1 MNIKILGSGC
11 ANCNRLEALVR
22 EVVGELGIPA
32 EIEKVTDYKEIMR
45 YGIMAT
51 PGLVIDGSVKSAG
64 RIPDKAAVV
73 QWVISAQAA
82 Q

>member
-1 MNIKILGSGC
+1 MNIKILGTGC

-22 EVVGELGIPA
+22 EVVGELAIPA

-51 PGLVIDGSVKSAG
+51 PGLVIDGAVKSAG
-64 RIPDKAAVV
+64 RIPAKADVV
-73 QWVISAQAA
+73 QWVITAQAA

>member
-11 ANCNRLEALVR
+11 ANCNKLEALVR
-22 EVVGELGIPA
+22 EVVGELGVPA
-32 EIEKVTDYKEIMR
+32 DIEHVRDYKEIMK

-51 PGLVIDGSVKSAG
+51 PGLVIDGTVKSAG
-64 RIPDKAAVV
+64 RIPAKADVV
-73 QWVISAQAA
+73 QWVISAQAV